1 MSLDADAEAKIID
14 AIYRG
19 ACDSVELSRAIALIA
34 EYFESPGVLLGELDQ
49 AQPERQFA
57 IGARTID
64 QEYFARYA
72 EHAELDPA
80 PRAFAALAVGTASIT
95 DRMFSESFLRRNVFL
110 NEFLVPRGVNGALA
124 CPLLSESGRFALIA
138 VQQGVNR
145 RSYDDDDIAR
155 VERLAPHM
163 MRALQLRR
171 LFLQS
176 EQRSKVLE
184 SIVDRNKTGMVGL
197 RGDGPALFVNRA
209 ARAVAAA
216 RDGLGLD
223 RQGRLVAADRAA
235 ATRLVALQA
244 DVAGGGAG
252 GLVRIPRPSGRLPY
266 VVLVSPLPSG
276 DDLFPNSRGGVL
288 FAIHDP
294 ARRPMA
300 TEIRIA
306 QLLHIPRGAARVV
319 QAILAGQDLKDYA
332 DRAGISMNTVRFHLK
347 NAFAGTDT
355 HSQAELVRVAL
366 SALNALEP
374 HFADRN

>member
-1 MSLDADAEAKIID
+1 
-14 AIYRG
+14 
-19 ACDSVELSRAIALIA
+19 
-34 EYFESPGVLLGELDQ
+34 LDQ

-244 DVAGGGAG
+244 DVARGGAG
-252 GLVRIPRPSGRLPY
+252 GLVRIPRPSGHTPY

-288 FAIHDP
+288 FAIHNP